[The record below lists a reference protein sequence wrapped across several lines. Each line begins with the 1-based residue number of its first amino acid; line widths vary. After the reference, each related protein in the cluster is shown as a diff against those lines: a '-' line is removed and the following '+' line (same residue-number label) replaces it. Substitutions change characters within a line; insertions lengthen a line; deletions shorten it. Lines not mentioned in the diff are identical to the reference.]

1 MSNIPAAPL
10 EGTSSSSADEKAIM
24 FLTEDDNVGGLQASL
39 FTVSPN
45 GDPSA
50 TTNGQ
55 RLRALAVGGRVPADI
70 SASDAPVVIGAK
82 YEVTDVEVDD
92 GDVTYIKADEKG
104 RLRIVL
110 EDSVPIS
117 VGEYN
122 ITLTSQ
128 DTEYS
133 ETIPADVKSVR
144 FRCRTAAAIR
154 FAWQTGRVAGEISPY
169 QTLASGDEYF
179 MDRIKLS
186 ANTPIYFAGD
196 SDGLVVE
203 LETWT

>member
-1 MSNIPAAPL
+1 MASVPAML
-10 EGTSSSSADEKAIM
+10 KEGTSESSSDEKAILC
-24 FLTEDDNVGGLQASL
+24 LTEENGASLQASL
-39 FTVSPN
+39 FTASPN

-50 TTNGQ
+50 TTNSQ

-154 FAWQTGRVAGEISPY
+154 FAWQTGRVAGGISPY